1 MSGPHYKCYS
11 RVIISLSQLFI
22 TILTGSKNCALVVP
36 DIPLTTSTLSNSYI
50 VILKSKNLKIRMKW
64 FYYLTLMIS
73 SDNYY
78 LTGFQMIIGMDDVV
92 MFWLVGVSYKIS
104 L

>member
-1 MSGPHYKCYS
+1 MKC
-11 RVIISLSQLFI
+11 
-22 TILTGSKNCALVVP
+22 
-36 DIPLTTSTLSNSYI
+36 
-50 VILKSKNLKIRMKW
+50 

-78 LTGFQMIIGMDDVV
+78 PTGFQMIIGMDDVM